1 MQSALG
7 NVDII
12 VLLLAVGSSIFIGL
26 KVAGREQS
34 LENYLLGGRDLPWW
48 AILGS
53 IVATETST
61 ATVLSVP
68 GHGFG
73 NTGFLFLQLALGFI
87 LGRIIVVI
95 FLLPQFFDGKLI
107 SAYEILG
114 IRFGT
119 TTKRIASVLFL
130 VTRNL
135 GDGLRL
141 FLAAMVL
148 EKLVGWPLACSAIA
162 IGSVTILY
170 TFLGGMRSVVWNDCI
185 QFLIYMAGSIT
196 AVFVIIDQLPG
207 GWAGFLEY
215 ANSSGKWKLI
225 DPRFSLSD
233 PFTLWAGLL
242 GGAVLSMGSH
252 GTDQMMVQRY
262 LSARSQSDAAKAIL
276 WSGVIVFLQFSLFL
290 FIGMLL
296 GCFYQSNLLPEG
308 TKPDQVFAHFII
320 HSFPAN
326 TGLVGLMLAA
336 ILAAVMSTLSSSLSA
351 SASSVVSDLWLSN
364 LTKTPSQHSQFTV
377 TRIATVFFGILQIGI
392 GIWAGTFARSVV
404 DNALTIAG
412 FSTGILLGWFSLAL
426 LTQKRSQRA
435 AIFGGAVGLAVLLF
449 LQFGLPLLQFGL
461 PRSKV
466 TIAFPWLPVF
476 GSLATLL
483 SGLLLN
489 ALLPCDSRTSV
500 SLPVDNCTDQFGPSN
515 APTTQSPEP

>member
-1 MQSALG
+1 
-7 NVDII
+7 
-12 VLLLAVGSSIFIGL
+12 
-26 KVAGREQS
+26 
-34 LENYLLGGRDLPWW
+34 
-48 AILGS
+48 
-53 IVATETST
+53 
-61 ATVLSVP
+61 
-68 GHGFG
+68 
-73 NTGFLFLQLALGFI
+73 
-87 LGRIIVVI
+87 
-95 FLLPQFFDGKLI
+95 
-107 SAYEILG
+107 
-114 IRFGT
+114 
-119 TTKRIASVLFL
+119 
-130 VTRNL
+130 
-135 GDGLRL
+135 
-141 FLAAMVL
+141 
-148 EKLVGWPLACSAIA
+148 
-162 IGSVTILY
+162 
-170 TFLGGMRSVVWNDCI
+170 
-185 QFLIYMAGSIT
+185 
-196 AVFVIIDQLPG
+196 
-207 GWAGFLEY
+207 
-215 ANSSGKWKLI
+215 
-225 DPRFSLSD
+225 
-233 PFTLWAGLL
+233 
-242 GGAVLSMGSH
+242 
-252 GTDQMMVQRY
+252 MMVQRY

-364 LTKTPSQHSQFTV
+364 LTKTPSQHSQVTV

-435 AIFGGAVGLAVLLF
+435 AIFGGAVGLAVLLL
-449 LQFGLPLLQFGL
+449 LQFGLPLQQFGL
-461 PRSKV
+461 PQWNV

-500 SLPVDNCTDQFGPSN
+500 SLPVDNCTDQFAPSN
-515 APTTQSPEP
+515 APTSQSPEP